1 MIHLESLKMKYKM
14 VLNEYTQAQS
24 NYAEY
29 LSQHLPGNY
38 ILNSN
43 FHHPQ
48 ISKNTYQYINDD
60 SITVPYW
67 NFKNAAIMNN
77 SIDLGYSIPYPNGDQ
92 AVSLLKTASISQTV
106 NIASG
111 NYRLSFSACSDQ
123 TNLSNP
129 IDIQLNG
136 ITIYNVDS
144 LSNSWTNY
152 VTQITIPESGNH
164 ILSFLGTWSDDSSD
178 RSSAIQDIKLTYNHL
193 VSMKSS
199 TFLGSQ
205 LNIKQVNDLQ
215 ECIASCSSSSKC
227 TGATYNEEQKICS
240 LQSGKGN
247 IIHSTNSANYAII
260 STNLMHLSIIQGL
273 NQQLVDINN
282 QIAEYVEQNQGV
294 YNQAVQNLQTNSTSL
309 NKNYDILIQDR
320 EKISKLIREFD
331 KLNAEDNTSALYTST
346 NYTIFIFLSILSL
359 IIIILLLMNFLS
371 IRTTNTATTTSSSGS
386 NNFFSS

>member
-14 VLNEYTQAQS
+14 VLNEYIQS
-24 NYAEY
+24 QTNYSQY
-29 LSQHLPGNY
+29 LSENLPGNY

-43 FHHPQ
+43 FHDPQ

-77 SIDLGYSIPYPNGDQ
+77 STDLGYLIPYPNGDQ

-106 NIASG
+106 NLASG
-111 NYRLSFSACSDQ
+111 NYRLSFSACSNQ

-136 ITIYNVDS
+136 ITIYHVEP

-152 VTQITIPESGNH
+152 VTQITISESGSQ
-164 ILSFLGTWSDDSSD
+164 ILSFVGTWSEDSD

-193 VSMKSS
+193 TSVKSS

-247 IIHSTNSANYAII
+247 IVHSTNSSNYAIV
-260 STNLMHLSIIQGL
+260 SENLMHLNIIQGL

-282 QIAEYVEQNQGV
+282 QISESVQQNQGV
-294 YNQAVQNLQTNSTSL
+294 YDEAVQNLQTNSTNL
-309 NKNYDILIQDR
+309 NKNYDTLVQDR

-331 KLNAEDNTSALYTST
+331 KLNADDNYSALYTST
-346 NYTIFIFLSILSL
+346 NYTIFIFLSILSM
-359 IIIILLLMNFLS
+359 IIIIFLLMNFLS
-371 IRTTNTATTTSSSGS
+371 IRTNNTASTSSSSGS
-386 NNFFSS
+386 NNLFSS

>member
-1 MIHLESLKMKYKM
+1 MIHLETLKMKYKM
-14 VLNEYTQAQS
+14 VLNEYIQAQS
-24 NYAEY
+24 NYSQY
-29 LSQHLPGNY
+29 LSEHLPGNY

-43 FHHPQ
+43 FDNPQ

-67 NFKNAAIMNN
+67 NFKDAAIMNN
-77 SIDLGYSIPYPNGDQ
+77 STDLAYPIPYPNGDQ
-92 AVSLLKTASISQTV
+92 AVSLLKTASISQTLTL
-106 NIASG
+106 ASG
-111 NYRLSFSACSDQ
+111 NYRLSFSACS
-123 TNLSNP
+123 TNQSNP

-136 ITIYNVDS
+136 TTIYHVEP

-152 VTQITIPESGNH
+152 VTQITISESGPQ
-164 ILSFLGTWSDDSSD
+164 ILSFVGTWSDDDSSD
-178 RSSAIQDIKLTYNHL
+178 PSSAIQDIKVTYNNL
-193 VSMKSS
+193 ASVKSS
-199 TFLGSQ
+199 TFLGTQ

-247 IIHSTNSANYAII
+247 IVHSTNSSNYAIV

-282 QIAEYVEQNQGV
+282 EIMESVQQNQGL
-294 YNQAVQNLQTNSTSL
+294 YDEAVQNLQTNSISL
-309 NKNYDILIQDR
+309 NKNYDTLVQDR
-320 EKISKLIREFD
+320 EKISNLIREFD
-331 KLNAEDNTSALYTST
+331 KLNADDNHSALYTST

-359 IIIILLLMNFLS
+359 IIIILLFMIFLS
-371 IRTTNTATTTSSSGS
+371 IHTNNTATTTTSSS

>member
-24 NYAEY
+24 NYSQY
-29 LSQHLPGNY
+29 LSEHLPGNY

-43 FHHPQ
+43 FHDPQ

-67 NFKNAAIMNN
+67 NFKNAAIINN
-77 SIDLGYSIPYPNGDQ
+77 STDLGYSLPYPNGDQ

-106 NIASG
+106 NLTSG
-111 NYRLSFSACSDQ
+111 NYRLSFSACSKNQ
-123 TNLSNP
+123 SNP

-136 ITIYNVDS
+136 ITIYHVEP

-152 VTQITIPESGNH
+152 VTQITISESGSQ
-164 ILSFLGTWSDDSSD
+164 ILSFVGTWSDDSSD

-193 VSMKSS
+193 ASVKSS
-199 TFLGSQ
+199 TFLGTQ

-247 IIHSTNSANYAII
+247 IVHSTNSSNYAIV
-260 STNLMHLSIIQGL
+260 STNLMHLNIIQGL
-273 NQQLVDINN
+273 NKQLVDINN
-282 QIAEYVEQNQGV
+282 QITESVQQNQGV
-294 YNQAVQNLQTNSTSL
+294 YDQAVQNLETNSTNL
-309 NKNYDILIQDR
+309 NKNYDTLVQDR

-331 KLNAEDNTSALYTST
+331 KLNADDNYSALYTST
-346 NYTIFIFLSILSL
+346 NYTIFIFLSILSM
-359 IIIILLLMNFLS
+359 IIIIILLMNFLS
-371 IRTTNTATTTSSSGS
+371 IRTNNTATTSSSGS